1 MDSAPEEEALEEEAP
16 EEVAPE
22 EEAPEEVAPE
32 EEAPEE
38 EAPEEEAPE
47 EEAPEEEVDCKRMYM
62 HLDILFLRQR
72 NILHQSSYC
81 FYRLHILDCHCNIPH
96 YPVSIK
102 SGMY

>member
-1 MDSAPEEEALEEEAP
+1 VEVTVEVTVVVVEEGMGVETEEEMEGARVVVTEEGMVVT
-16 EEVAPE
+16 EEGMVE
-22 EEAPEEVAPE
+22 EMEE
-32 EEAPEE
+32 
-38 EAPEEEAPE
+38 
-47 EEAPEEEVDCKRMYM
+47 DCKRMYM

-81 FYRLHILDCHCNIPH
+81 FYTLHILDCHCNIPH